1 MDDSQY
7 LNMTNLDESMSK
19 ASYQRMQTQKL
30 TNKYKKMPTYMLNDF
45 DDNYSV
51 SDAADLSVISGS
63 LKHFGG
69 GYMGRSLVF
78 EAESQRNLQPT
89 AQIMKEMAPE
99 KITSNQMAVHKQTSI
114 VSRASRKSHLRTGSE
129 GSQMS
134 LPNNTKTNAPSILN
148 SPNIN

>member
-1 MDDSQY
+1 
-7 LNMTNLDESMSK
+7 MTNLNESMSK
-19 ASYQRMQTQKL
+19 ASYQRMQTLKL
-30 TNKYKKMPTYMLNDF
+30 SNKYKKMPTYMLNDF

-69 GYMGRSLVF
+69 FLGRSLVF
-78 EAESQRNLQPT
+78 EAGNQRNLQPT

-99 KITSNQMAVHKQTSI
+99 KISTNQMALHKQTSYASK
-114 VSRASRKSHLRTGSE
+114 VSRKTHLRTCSE

-134 LPNNTKTNAPSILN
+134 LPNNSNKAPSILN
-148 SPNIN
+148 SPRVSPEE